1 MTSQTFASM
10 SGKESNTDPALV
22 GTSSIAPESN
32 IIRNPFIALKG
43 INPRNWPQDL
53 TIDKEICWLQ
63 DQFLPRGKLP
73 KQNPGMPPLYCSFFL
88 GKIRIAQQTGKTR
101 EILYIIPELLDHIVR
116 WLCNLNEAFLEFG
129 VSGLLVVANDRLE
142 TATCPTGAAVNEIT
156 VYHYIDAHHRHAFRA
171 GMDPSDV
178 EPPYTEQDA
187 DHIDIYDL
195 SELLLL
201 AQNQMYLEVPT
212 AWNDGN
218 YTVHIIYPDS
228 TLTRLIVI
236 TAHIPHETALAVQE
250 GHSTMKMIRI
260 TRDIVDIDLQAD
272 DAQFMNTDLFRVLV
286 GMVEHG
292 IKVAKM
298 TPD

>member
-1 MTSQTFASM
+1 M
-10 SGKESNTDPALV
+10 SGKESNADPALV
-22 GTSSIAPESN
+22 RTYSIAPKSN

-53 TIDKEICWLQ
+53 TIDKEICSPLE
-63 DQFLPRGKLP
+63 DQVLPRGKLP
-73 KQNPGMPPLYCSFFL
+73 KQNPGTPPFYPSFFVD
-88 GKIRIAQQTGKTR
+88 KIRIAQQTGNAQD
-101 EILYIIPELLDHIVR
+101 ILRIIPELLDHIVR
-116 WLCNLNEAFLEFG
+116 WLCNLNEVFLEFG

-142 TATCPTGAAVNEIT
+142 TATCPTGAAINEIS
-156 VYHYIDAHHRHAFRA
+156 VYHYIDAHHRHAFRT
-171 GMDPSDV
+171 GKNPSDV
-178 EPPYTEQDA
+178 EPPYTKQDA

-201 AQNQMYLEVPT
+201 AQNQMYLKVPT

-218 YTVHIIYPDS
+218 YTVHMIYPTS
-228 TLTRLIVI
+228 TLTQLIVI

-250 GHSTMKMIRI
+250 GHSTMKTIRV
-260 TRDIVDIDLQAD
+260 TRDIIDIDLQAD
-272 DAQFMNTDLFRVLV
+272 DAQFMNSDLFKVLV

-292 IKVAKM
+292 IKVAKV